1 MKSIFRF
8 ILIRPLFSSFLGD
21 EGFILIASGIDLRRV
36 RFNTTHQDPLIPD
49 QRAVVGLDFDFDD
62 GNVYWSDI
70 RSETI
75 QRADVENGS
84 DVEVIIKEDLDTPE
98 GIAVDWINKKLYW
111 TDAGMLRIEVA
122 DLNGGN
128 RLSLVQSDLLKPRA
142 IAVHP
147 FSG

>member
-1 MKSIFRF
+1 MI
-8 ILIRPLFSSFLGD
+8 PLFSSFLGD
-21 EGFILIASGIDLRRV
+21 EGFILISSRLDLRRV
-36 RFNTTHQDPLIPD
+36 QFNTTRQDLLIPD
-49 QRAVVGLDFDFDD
+49 QKAAVGLDFDFDD
-62 GNVYWSDI
+62 GNVYWSDVAGD
-70 RSETI
+70 TI

-111 TDAGMLRIEVA
+111 TDAGTLRIEVA

-147 FSG
+147 FIG

>member
-1 MKSIFRF
+1 M
-8 ILIRPLFSSFLGD
+8 D
-21 EGFILIASGIDLRRV
+21 V
-36 RFNTTHQDPLIPD
+36 
-49 QRAVVGLDFDFDD
+49 DFDD

-70 RSETI
+70 ISETI

-111 TDAGMLRIEVA
+111 TDAGTLKIEVA
-122 DLNGGN
+122 DFNGEN
-128 RLSLVQSDLLKPRA
+128 RLSLVQSGLLKPRA

-147 FSG
+147 SLG